1 MNTKIFKLLAVVL
14 ISIIV
19 ITGCEQEFDNT
30 IDNFNYNYQVVSVSP
45 SDPIYF
51 DSTDSLITV
60 SIKFSSGST
69 IQTVFCDIYASDDT
83 KLSTVTLYDDGN
95 SSKGDSTKNDMIYSN
110 KLPLSR
116 VYPNG
121 VYNIKYFVTDELN
134 EIKQVAIGTFT
145 YNNGQNNVAP
155 ILNNLILADSVKRN
169 VQITFSVNASDENGL
184 SDIVKVY
191 YELYQPNGSKITNSN
206 GVSQFPL
213 FDDGNVE
220 TNGDLTA
227 NDGKYTVKLTFPV
240 SVASGL
246 WRFEFQAKD
255 RAGAL
260 SEKITK
266 SVKVL

>member
-1 MNTKIFKLLAVVL
+1 MNTKIFKLLALVL

-19 ITGCEQEFDNT
+19 LTGCEQEFDNT
-30 IDNFNYNYQVVSVSP
+30 IDNFNSNYQVLSVSP
-45 SDPIYF
+45 SDQIYF
-51 DSTDSLITV
+51 DSADSLITV
-60 SIKFSSGST
+60 SITFSSAST
-69 IQTVFCDIYASDDT
+69 IQTVFCDIYASDNS
-83 KLSTVTLYDDGN
+83 KISSVGLYANGSVSGGDN
-95 SSKGDSTKNDMIYSN
+95 IKGDQIFSN
-110 KLPLSR
+110 KIPLSR

-134 EIKQVAIGTFT
+134 ETKQVAIGTFT

-155 ILNNLILADSVKRN
+155 ILNNLILADSVERN

-191 YELYQPNGSKITNSN
+191 YELYQPNGSKITNSD
-206 GVSQFPL
+206 GFSQFPL

-220 TNGDLTA
+220 TNGDLNA
-227 NDGKYTVKLTFPV
+227 NDGKYTVQLTFPG
-240 SVASGL
+240 SVVSGL